1 MATVSGSTIAVKL
14 RTENTDTVYFQPVI
28 DHNVLSR
35 FNVDTG
41 ADRTITLATGL
52 TDGDHLVELYRETE
66 GYYGMSTFL
75 GFTSGTVKGA
85 PASDGRLLEVVGD
98 SISAGYGDLG
108 SEVHPNWVATPAC
121 HWTAQNSSWYATYA
135 AVAGHALGVEV
146 STIARSGAGMVRDL
160 NNDASNVVPKVYANA
175 LGMTDSTTWAFTPK
189 ASAVVINLG
198 TNDWANGD
206 PGAAYETAY
215 VQFIATIRGKYPN
228 AWIFLV
234 IGPML
239 NDTQVAQVD
248 TRLANVVSTVQ
259 TNTGD
264 TKLITFDLGVQN
276 LGTNGEIPSGC
287 DWHPSVTEHARMA
300 GILQAKLTEKLG
312 W

>member
-1 MATVSGSTIAVKL
+1 M
-14 RTENTDTVYFQPVI
+14 RI
-28 DHNVLSR
+28 D
-35 FNVDTG
+35 
-41 ADRTITLATGL
+41 
-52 TDGDHLVELYRETE
+52 ETE

-85 PASDGRLLEVVGD
+85 PVSDGRLLEVVGD

-121 HWTAQNSSWYATYA
+121 HWTAENSSWYATYA
-135 AVAGHALGVEV
+135 AMAGHALGVEA

-160 NNDASNVVPKVYANA
+160 NNDASNVVPNVYAKA
-175 LGMTDSTTWAFTPK
+175 LGMSDPTPWAFTPK

-206 PGAAYETAY
+206 PGVSYETAY
-215 VQFIATIRGKYPN
+215 VHFIATVRGNYPN

-239 NDTQVAQVD
+239 NATQVAQVD

-264 TKLITFDLGVQN
+264 TKLVTFDLGVQD
-276 LGTNGEIPSGC
+276 LGANGEIPSGC
-287 DWHPSVTEHARMA
+287 DWHPSVNEHARMA